1 MGYCILKSGVHS
13 SYNRGLCESS
23 GGVFYTDSEY
33 EARGEQLK
41 RMNTLDK
48 EADAYQ
54 YGTGSLAEKEKAN
67 ALKKIKDGEWKKF
80 WFKQPRN
87 TGEYDPTKG
96 SLGWLSRDS
105 LGSLPFVGGVFG
117 GGEVNA
123 PKGMPFGD
131 KFNQGSRIRP
141 IQHTTNTK
149 ELYAEHLKK
158 ARNQLYPDGLPPEKT
173 YDTLSNKEKSKIR
186 NLTARFAQEVGLPDG
201 SGDIQGQ
208 SGGVFYDGYR
218 DSKGFKHVSG
228 VPEIMYP
235 IDLTTPSKD
244 LTTSSSA
251 QADLKKAM
259 NVQAALNVQ
268 NEKPIKNKIKT
279 KPKEMEWYDKLMSAT
294 PGGAGG
300 WDNPLY
306 RMGELIREMDA
317 PGSWGLDGK
326 ASERW
331 SDIAIADAK
340 NKALTGKNAMAAQAK
355 IDEKEIDRLLS
366 YAKTNP
372 SHLAKAVAEYLP
384 EELNERWFGRDFTT
398 EEKQSLSHQIALAAS
413 DAMFQASL
421 DGQFIP
427 ISVAL
432 KLAAQQLV
440 KEKKKKENNK

>member
-1 MGYCILKSGVHS
+1 MGYCILKSGVMS
-13 SYNRGLCESS
+13 SYNRTLCESS

-41 RMNTLDK
+41 RMDTLDK

-96 SLGWLSRDS
+96 VGGWLSYDS
-105 LGSLPFVGGVFG
+105 LARLG
-117 GGEVNA
+117 GGGKSNA

-141 IQHTTNTK
+141 IQHTPNTK
-149 ELYAEHLKK
+149 ELYAAGK
-158 ARNQLYPDGLPPEKT
+158 
-173 YDTLSNKEKSKIR
+173 
-186 NLTARFAQEVGLPDG
+186 LPDG
-201 SGDIQGQ
+201 SGDTQGHW
-208 SGGVFYDGYR
+208 GDVTYPGFR

-228 VPEIMYP
+228 FPEIVNP
-235 IDLTTPSKD
+235 KDLTTPYSNFRAD
-244 LTTSSSA
+244 DPSTYRSNMPNGNSLLTGA

-259 NVQAALNVQ
+259 DAQAAIDAQ
-268 NEKPIKNKIKT
+268 NKKDNKNKIKT
-279 KPKEMEWYDKLMSAT
+279 KPKEKEWYDKLMSAT

-306 RMGELIREMDA
+306 RIGELIREMDA

-326 ASERW
+326 ASKRW

-340 NKALTGKNAMAAQAK
+340 NTALTGKNAMAAQAK